1 MSVENHN
8 GSFQTSQDIIDQNNT
23 DAERVGF
30 SVCVYQRISDEL
42 TSLVQDD
49 EYMGCMGP
57 DGRVKFTEIISLMQL
72 SVDIGKQIIN
82 NILLEQQRDTNAED
96 RVPDY
101 SMGVIIS

>member
-1 MSVENHN
+1 MVNHD
-8 GSFQTSQDIIDQNNT
+8 GSFQTLREITDQNNT
-23 DAERVGF
+23 DSERFGF
-30 SVCVYQRISDEL
+30 MVCMYQRVSDEL

-72 SVDIGKQIIN
+72 IVDIGKKIIN
-82 NILLEQQRDTNAED
+82 NILEQQRDNNNNADD